1 MIQDKITICAA
12 KARRGIWFNEHIE
25 GDVFAHA
32 YKLGLEGIGRN
43 GRILP
48 IVPAAKSQCY
58 QGSLPHAVNP
68 RRRDAQ
74 FPNLGLCGN
83 LAQSARRLLTV
94 CFYAASS

>member
-48 IVPAAKSQCY
+48 IVPAAKSQCN
-58 QGSLPHAVNP
+58 QGLLPMRSTQDGETPNSQTSGFAATWRSLRAV
-68 RRRDAQ
+68 
-74 FPNLGLCGN
+74 C
-83 LAQSARRLLTV
+83 
-94 CFYAASS
+94 